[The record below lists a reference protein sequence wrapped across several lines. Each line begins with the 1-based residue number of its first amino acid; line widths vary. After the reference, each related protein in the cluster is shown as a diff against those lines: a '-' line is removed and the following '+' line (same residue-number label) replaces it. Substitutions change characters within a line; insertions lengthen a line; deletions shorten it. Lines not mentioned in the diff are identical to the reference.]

1 MKKRFTLMMMVL
13 CILMSIPLKMM
24 AENVTIHFVDEVGWG
39 DYAAYVYDRSKP
51 DDGSNWLTGKWPGQ
65 KAAATDIEEV
75 NYKGKKVKVV
85 TWKIDLKEC
94 AAGNAYVLFNN
105 NKYNNKEEKFP
116 SSVGWEVK
124 DGHYYYKD
132 GTTSTTPPSEGSGSG
147 SEITYPTISVK
158 SQYKQEGWGPNNNFN
173 FTTINGIIYTCEL
186 KDVPAN
192 ETVYFRIV
200 KNGKE
205 WGPKSGT
212 DLVLTSDY
220 QKIYQVDNS
229 SVSLKINPST
239 VQSTYTITYD
249 SENNQIKY
257 TSTSGSGTGGTT
269 GGNTPVEW
277 NTVTTNRL
285 TEKPRVYSQG
295 FYLAGNFFSFSGNEV
310 TYDDA
315 VFKFQQQK
323 DQTIRAVAETAY
335 DVYMVEIP
343 ASLTAHAQV
352 MYVDETGKAVKVF
365 GPTSACGISETY
377 PTTEAKSTN
386 WEILNGTEEF
396 KENNNYWDFS
406 TRNKPNIGYSD
417 GLYEVYIA
425 VDKTTHEPAKWM
437 ITHQAQKRVAYF
449 ISDAPDATAMPL
461 YDTYKTNDAQ
471 FANKFF
477 ATVNLA
483 ANRSYYVISNYIY
496 NNSTVND
503 AKDYGA
509 FDPNQHAIVSPTTN
523 KLFLQGNGGLDF
535 TGNYPDN
542 LICPNLAPLKVG
554 KANWGIQIVEYN
566 PSRGKTD
573 KHGTPFGFCGD
584 LILRNDRAVL
594 TSVSL
599 VGDAIPGTTAAGS
612 WNYKSNIA
620 DMVYDETEQCYKA
633 TVVTTVAD
641 DGQSK
646 FRFVGNHNSQITWYE
661 NTKDEVKEM
670 AKHPHNSTNPNVVG
684 HTADVNDPNKVN
696 YTQVGAN
703 PGEDWN
709 IIWNRPAGRWTVRL
723 YFYTTSDGNN
733 PKTDYYYTITASSDM
748 ELYDITDIVYD
759 SETNKQNICN
769 KGEYKFLRTWSAY
782 KTWKISNKVDVF
794 VVNNLAE
801 GKSAVKLTLKKI
813 NKSDNTGNYHII
825 PANTGVILATKSAA
839 SEIAGAHFVARQN
852 YTSYNKL
859 VIPMEENGSEYVYE
873 GTDNRLL
880 PIYYSKVIPASDANN
895 FNYFFAYYNAR
906 IATKDEKKYGASD
919 YLLGFWISKGSKP
932 YQSNSSYL
940 PIAREKAATM
950 NLLGTSYDD
959 FASVATG
966 GSAKKVPGIIFDFA
980 NVGGTTGINEVVNQ
994 NSKLNDGKYYTLS
1007 GQEVEKPTAGGIY
1020 IHNGRKFVVK

>member
-1 MKKRFTLMMMVL
+1 MMVL
-13 CILMSIPLKMM
+13 CFLMSIPLKIM
-24 AENVTIHFVDEVGWG
+24 AGTVTIHFVDEDGWG
-39 DYAAYVYDRSKP
+39 DYAAYVYDKSKTV
-51 DDGSNWLTGKWPGQ
+51 GSVWVTDEWPGQ

-75 NYKGKKVKVV
+75 NYKGKNVKVV
-85 TWKIDLKEC
+85 TWTIDLKEC
-94 AAGNAYVLFNN
+94 AAGNAYVVFNN
-105 NKYNNKEEKFP
+105 NKYNNIEMKYPP
-116 SSVGWEVK
+116 SEGWEVK

-132 GTTSTTPPSEGSGSG
+132 GTSSTTPPSEGSGSG
-147 SEITYPTISVK
+147 SETTYPTISVK
-158 SQYKQEGWGPNNNFN
+158 SQYKQDDWGPNNNFD
-173 FTTINGIIYTCEL
+173 FTTTNGQIYTCTL
-186 KDVPAN
+186 DNVPSGTEAIW
-192 ETVYFRIV
+192 FRIV
-200 KNGKE
+200 KDGKE
-205 WGPKSGT
+205 YGPGNGSSSDLLLTGT
-212 DLVLTSDY
+212 YQQIYVGTS
-220 QKIYQVDNS
+220 NA
-229 SVSLKINPST
+229 LKIVPTPGKTS
-239 VQSTYTITYD
+239 YTITYD
-249 SENNQIKY
+249 YDNNKIKY
-257 TSTSGSGTGGTT
+257 DKPEGGTT
-269 GGNTPVEW
+269 GGGTGGGGGSDTPVEW

-323 DQTIRAVAETAY
+323 DQTISAVAETPY

-377 PTTEAKSTN
+377 PTTAKSTN

-406 TRNKPNIGYSD
+406 TRNKPSIGYSD

-437 ITHQAQKRVAYF
+437 ITHQAKKRVAYF

-461 YDTYKTNDAQ
+461 YDTYKKDDAQ

-483 ANRSYYVISNYIY
+483 ANRSYYVISNYIH

-509 FDPNQHAIVSPTTN
+509 FDPNQHAIPSPTTN

-584 LILRNDRAVL
+584 LILKNQRAAL

-599 VGDAIPGTTAAGS
+599 VGDAIPGTLNADKT
-612 WNYKSNIA
+612 WNYKSNVA
-620 DMVYDETEQCYKA
+620 DMTFDETEQCYKA

-641 DGQSK
+641 DGNSK

-661 NTKDEVKEM
+661 NTNDEVKEM
-670 AKHPHNSTNPNVVG
+670 AKHPHDSESAPG
-684 HTADVNDPNKVN
+684 HTADANDPNQVN
-696 YTQVGAN
+696 YTQGGEN
-703 PGEDWN
+703 SGEDWN

-723 YFYTTSDGNN
+723 YFYTYSDGND
-733 PKTDYYYTITASSDM
+733 PKTDYYYTITESKDM

-769 KGEYKFLRTWSAY
+769 KGKYKFLRTWSAY
-782 KTWKISNKVDVF
+782 KTWKISKKVDVF
-794 VVNNLAE
+794 VVNNVAE
-801 GKSAVKLTLKKI
+801 DESAVKLTLKNI
-813 NKSDNTGNYHII
+813 NKLDNTGNYHII
-825 PANTGVILATKSAA
+825 PAKTGVILATTSEA

-880 PIYYSKVIPASDANN
+880 PIYYSKVIPASDKNN

-1007 GQEVEKPTAGGIY
+1007 GQQVEKPTAGGIY